1 MSSAIGSLNRSP
13 SRPRASLAAGA
24 PRVVGLL
31 IFLMMGLGLA
41 APAVAKVFYALD
53 EALRAAFPEAQAI
66 EKDMLFLTDEQA
78 RQIEGLAK
86 AKLDSKMIAVHVG
99 KKGPKVLGYAMIDI
113 HVVRTQPEAVL
124 VVLTPEG
131 VVDSTLILA
140 FNEPLDY
147 LPSARWLKQFTR
159 KTLVPDLALNQGIA
173 AITGATLSA
182 YGITDS
188 VRRALAVYQV
198 MMAPKRR

>member
-1 MSSAIGSLNRSP
+1 MTRPYELLSPKSARRRLV
-13 SRPRASLAAGA
+13 AAA
-24 PRVVGLL
+24 VAVAVAL
-31 IFLMMGLGLA
+31 GLGLA
-41 APAVAKVFYALD
+41 GPAGAKVFYSIE
-53 EALRAAFPEAQAI
+53 EALHAAFPEAQAI
-66 EKDMLFLTDEQA
+66 EKDMLFLTDEQV

-113 HVVRTQPEAVL
+113 HVVRTQPEAIL

-147 LPSARWLKQFTR
+147 LPPARWLKQFTR